1 MHNQVAWQST
11 IVSQFFDG
19 YNWTGSL
26 ESNVNSVRKSRVL
39 NWYRQ
44 TVQDFLGGMYG
55 VENSML
61 PAFDSSTHQHQ
72 RIISVKEYFD
82 IFPW

>member
-1 MHNQVAWQST
+1 MHNQVVWQST
-11 IVSQFFDG
+11 IVSQFFDSC
-19 YNWTGSL
+19 NWTGSL
-26 ESNVNSVRKSRVL
+26 KPSVNPIQEPRVL

-44 TVQDFLGGMYG
+44 TVQQFLGGMYG
-55 VENSML
+55 VEHPML
-61 PAFDSSTHQHQ
+61 PTCDSSAHQHQ